1 MSTQEHQRGTRKRKL
16 YHRSPKTRGGQKERT
31 RTAARTLPPRGM
43 HADPHLLERREQGL
57 EPAHDRSVLLPS
69 SPPPSLTRLPLPRGL
84 TRDSRARERERG
96 RRRLARELLRTRVNS
111 SALHTTTIPTT
122 PPDRSRCA
130 PVPLNPLL

>member
-16 YHRSPKTRGGQKERT
+16 YHRSPKTRGRQKERT

-69 SPPPSLTRLPLPRGL
+69 SPPPSLPRVLSPLLPHSLAVAERFNPRL
-84 TRDSRARERERG
+84 TRARARERER
-96 RRRLARELLRTRVNS
+96 
-111 SALHTTTIPTT
+111 
-122 PPDRSRCA
+122 
-130 PVPLNPLL
+130 